1 MESTRPL
8 SVLIV
13 DDEPLARTRL
23 SALLSDLQSQIATTV
38 VGESGNGKDAL
49 RQIEALN
56 PDVVLLDVQMP
67 GMNGVEV
74 ARHAALIKPQPPVII
89 FSTAFDEFALQAFE
103 VQAIDYLVKPVRAT
117 RLFDALERAR
127 RRIDERNAVRVG
139 EAAVGTETLGRVA
152 KMAGLARRH
161 ISVSERGKLFLVP
174 VMDVVYFRAEM
185 KYTTI
190 RTRDREY
197 LTEESLSTLENE
209 FGDLFLRIH
218 RNALVARDAITGSV
232 KGAGGEAD
240 DGEGGDNGWNIVLR
254 GVPETL
260 PVSRRQWAHVKAL
273 LKL

>member
-1 MESTRPL
+1 MESARPL

-23 SALLSDLQSQIATTV
+23 LALCDDLKGQIATTI

-49 RQIEALN
+49 RQIEALA

-67 GMNGVEV
+67 GMNGIEV
-74 ARHAALIKPQPPVII
+74 ARHAALIKPQAPVII

-127 RRIDERNAVRVG
+127 RRIEERNAVRAS
-139 EAAVGTETLGRVA
+139 ETAVAVETFGRVA

-232 KGAGGEAD
+232 KGAGGEGD
-240 DGEGGDNGWNIVLR
+240 EGEGADNGWNIVLR

>member
-1 MESTRPL
+1 MERARPL

-23 SALLSDLQSQIATTV
+23 NALLDDLRGQIATTV

-49 RQIEALN
+49 RQIESLA

-67 GMNGVEV
+67 GMNGIEV
-74 ARHAALIKPQPPVII
+74 ARHAALIKPHPPVVI

-117 RLFDALERAR
+117 RLFDALDRAR
-127 RRIDERNAVRVG
+127 RRIDERNAAKG
-139 EAAVGTETLGRVA
+139 SDGSALAETLGRA
-152 KMAGLARRH
+152 ARMAGLARRH

-174 VMDVVYFRAEM
+174 VMDIVYFRAEM

-190 RTRDREY
+190 RTREREY
-197 LTEESLSTLENE
+197 LTEESLSALESE
-209 FGDLFLRIH
+209 FGELFLRIH
-218 RNALVARDAITGSV
+218 RNALVARDAIAGSV
-232 KGAGGEAD
+232 KGAAAEGDDADGGEH
-240 DGEGGDNGWNIVLR
+240 GWHIVLR
-254 GVPETL
+254 GVEETL
-260 PVSRRQWAHVKAL
+260 PVSRRQWAQVKTI

>member
-1 MESTRPL
+1 MESARPL

-49 RQIEALN
+49 RQIEALT

-174 VMDVVYFRAEM
+174 VMDVVYFQIGR
-185 KYTTI
+185 
-190 RTRDREY
+190 
-197 LTEESLSTLENE
+197 
-209 FGDLFLRIH
+209 
-218 RNALVARDAITGSV
+218 
-232 KGAGGEAD
+232 
-240 DGEGGDNGWNIVLR
+240 
-254 GVPETL
+254 
-260 PVSRRQWAHVKAL
+260 AHV
-273 LKL
+273 

>member
-1 MESTRPL
+1 MESARPL

-23 SALLSDLQSQIATTV
+23 IALLDDLRGQIATRV

-49 RQIEALN
+49 RQIEALA

-74 ARHAALIKPQPPVII
+74 ARHATHIRPQPPIVI

-127 RRIDERNAVRVG
+127 RRVEERQAAQPG
-139 EAAVGTETLGRVA
+139 EPVAGTDILGRAA

-161 ISVSERGKLFLVP
+161 LSVSERGKLYLVP

-190 RTRDREY
+190 RTREREF
-197 LTEESLSTLENE
+197 LTEESLSALENE

-218 RNALVARDAITGSV
+218 RNALVARDAISGSI
-232 KGAGGEAD
+232 KGTGGEGED
-240 DGEGGDNGWNIVLR
+240 SEGGWHIVLR
-254 GVPETL
+254 GVSETL
-260 PVSRRQWAHVKAL
+260 PVSRRQWAQVKAL